1 MRGKLHRIIVVIGA
15 RVLSFGVH
23 KYDSVL
29 PGIVAI
35 AIAIL
40 ELPSQLFVRRVEIR
54 DMLLLLLLLPLL
66 LRLQGFR
73 DGRPR
78 CAARHLGIVEEGL
91 LHIAP
96 LLFLS
101 LMVFLVAGLLG
112 RQVVIVAFVVLGNGV
127 VRGGVGN
134 GSLGSGGLVFAR

>member
-1 MRGKLHRIIVVIGA
+1 MRGKLHRIVVVIGA

-29 PGIVAI
+29 TGIVAI

-40 ELPSQLFVRRVEIR
+40 ELASQLFVRRVEIR
-54 DMLLLLLLLPLL
+54 DMLLLLLPLL

-73 DGRPR
+73 DGRPW